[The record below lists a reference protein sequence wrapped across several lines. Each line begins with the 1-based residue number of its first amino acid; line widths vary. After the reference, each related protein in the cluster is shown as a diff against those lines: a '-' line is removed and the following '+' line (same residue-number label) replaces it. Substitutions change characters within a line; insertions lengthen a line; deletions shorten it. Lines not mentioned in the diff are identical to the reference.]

1 MRYGDTDPTKVQS
14 LTLESTRWLHH
25 RTEPLVNWQ
34 GYCKLVSTRALS
46 HLTETTRIKR
56 LSKDFNVL
64 ITLITLIL
72 HELTTQMIFLECL
85 LKQDDM
91 LILVHQCF
99 AQDIGEDDGTSA
111 RWTAAEENAE
121 FLAPWS
127 QEVVFFAITAE
138 QDISSESEI
147 VYKIRQ
153 IGWIL

>member
-1 MRYGDTDPTKVQS
+1 
-14 LTLESTRWLHH
+14 
-25 RTEPLVNWQ
+25 
-34 GYCKLVSTRALS
+34 
-46 HLTETTRIKR
+46 
-56 LSKDFNVL
+56 
-64 ITLITLIL
+64 
-72 HELTTQMIFLECL
+72 MIFLECL

>member
-1 MRYGDTDPTKVQS
+1 MNHMNSSRSFLSLRVLLDVPKQKPPPRLEKWTLIQQTFMRYGDTDPTKVQS

-46 HLTETTRIKR
+46 HLTETTRINR

-85 LKQDDM
+85 LKQDD
-91 LILVHQCF
+91 IL
-99 AQDIGEDDGTSA
+99 
-111 RWTAAEENAE
+111 
-121 FLAPWS
+121 
-127 QEVVFFAITAE
+127 
-138 QDISSESEI
+138 
-147 VYKIRQ
+147 
-153 IGWIL
+153 